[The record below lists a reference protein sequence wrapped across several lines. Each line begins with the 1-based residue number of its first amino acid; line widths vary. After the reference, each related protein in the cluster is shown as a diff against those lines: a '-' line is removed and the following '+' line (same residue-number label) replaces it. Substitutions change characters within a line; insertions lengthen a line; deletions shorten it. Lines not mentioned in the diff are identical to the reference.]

1 MLSTV
6 GARGSLEASQEAD
19 NFEKYQVDRAGLHRH
34 RDAFNLNE
42 SELCEMLLNWILDHE
57 DEVNQSE
64 RWRTQNQKKNA
75 KRFDKIDK
83 GVNALT
89 MAMKDLKRTLP
100 TGNLQD
106 EVTELKKMVKELHD
120 KLASKQE
127 EA

>member
-6 GARGSLEASQEAD
+6 GARGSLEASQETD
-19 NFEKYQVDRAGLHRH
+19 NFEKYQVDRAGLLRH

-83 GVNALT
+83 GEIPDGHT
-89 MAMKDLKRTLP
+89 TGRTYGVVHIVYMDQSRLWP
-100 TGNLQD
+100 VL
-106 EVTELKKMVKELHD
+106 
-120 KLASKQE
+120 
-127 EA
+127 